1 MAKMHQNAA
10 VRQNGGIF
18 GYGDKRLFFPYGH
31 DTHVYRFLYI
41 FVKPYGGAAD
51 GGVAYRPRP
60 SLANIKI
67 RNFSPNGMCVQSFVS
82 FRVRFAPQKRV
93 S

>member
-18 GYGDKRLFFPYGH
+18 GYGDKRLFFSYGL
-31 DTHVYRFLYI
+31 DTHVYQFLYI

-51 GGVAYRPRP
+51 GGVAYRPGP

-67 RNFSPNGMCVQSFVS
+67 
-82 FRVRFAPQKRV
+82 
-93 S
+93 